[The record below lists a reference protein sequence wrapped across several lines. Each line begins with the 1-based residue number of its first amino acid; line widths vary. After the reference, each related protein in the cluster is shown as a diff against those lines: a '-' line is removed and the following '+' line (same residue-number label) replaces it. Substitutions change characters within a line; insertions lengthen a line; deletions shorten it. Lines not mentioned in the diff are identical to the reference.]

1 MQANKRSLMSFCI
14 FIMVSYSALGI
25 VDTNPSNNFKNITIS
40 VATTQKLEL
49 TFIPIDNPLDFNVTV
64 LDFIK
69 FFNATYPVAGN
80 YLTFTYGK
88 PYASLPEEKSDLDRL
103 LSKLAR
109 RGILSYKR
117 TIGVVPKYWFKNYT
131 VLATADGYTLVQHG
145 IVLFPG
151 GIAEARNQRHIAAHE
166 IGHTF
171 GLCDEHSSSYW
182 NSQNKIAAVPGF
194 CPNGDVDNNEVL
206 DSNCEPLGCATSTIN
221 RVIPWINSTG
231 EVNLYN
237 LMGSA
242 DQDSAWISNESY
254 LHLLNKFKQNSLIAV
269 TGLVLSGIINK
280 SSEAIDVYPSYII
293 NNVEITQPN
302 TTVNGNYSIE
312 ILDND
317 SQVTSKIN
325 FTPSFL
331 DVGFNGSS
339 IETNII
345 YFIVVMNFSSNNK
358 GFRIKNN
365 DVVKKEINKTPNTPS
380 LNLTFPFGNEVVSNK
395 MNITYN
401 SSDSDGDI
409 PNYAILISSDNG
421 SSYSTLD
428 IDVVNKSFFVN
439 TSDLPEGKNYL
450 VKVLAT
456 DGINTNTT
464 VSENTFEI
472 DNDLRI
478 TNLTTLNQNST
489 KEIFYYETKNTLET
503 PLTNVSE
510 QLNTGEST
518 VQFTTNHSLNSNE
531 NIMVFVA
538 YDYNTTGTK
547 TLTATATSGSYV
559 EIESSTIIVP
569 DIEIKDFMILNQSI
583 TKRLFG
589 FIILNNLNQTISN
602 LNWTLSTHLGNI
614 SLPQFVSLTSNQNLF
629 NFVFYDFVNKGNYN
643 ITITASNGSINA
655 SQSMVIKVKD
665 IRVDNLTVAFDNNTN
680 KIFNFII
687 SNDWNSSLPAVNWTL
702 NNSQN
707 ITISNNLISL
717 VPGENILVYVNSNFT
732 STGNFNVNASAIN
745 GTTLDSELTS
755 VSVT

>member
-40 VATTQKLEL
+40 GATTQKLEL

-69 FFNATYPVAGN
+69 FFNATYPVADN

-231 EVNLYN
+231 EVNLCN

-345 YFIVVMNFSSNNK
+345 YFIVVMNFSPNNK

-380 LNLTFPFGNEVVSNK
+380 LTLTFPFGNEVVSNK
-395 MNITYN
+395 H
-401 SSDSDGDI
+401 
-409 PNYAILISSDNG
+409 
-421 SSYSTLD
+421 
-428 IDVVNKSFFVN
+428 
-439 TSDLPEGKNYL
+439 
-450 VKVLAT
+450 
-456 DGINTNTT
+456 
-464 VSENTFEI
+464 
-472 DNDLRI
+472 
-478 TNLTTLNQNST
+478 
-489 KEIFYYETKNTLET
+489 KNTLET
-503 PLTNVSE
+503 PLTNVSD
-510 QLNTGEST
+510 QLNTGESA

-602 LNWTLSTHLGNI
+602 LNWTLSTQLGNI